1 MLNPEYLHH
10 IYTVMLKIALIYILA
25 TSLALVQSS
34 RKEVAVIIGGYQGE
48 AEARVSAQGAAAA
61 PEEEL
66 GVNEFVEI
74 WSPSPDSCVEDP
86 SFPLYS
92 HIFNYGGPQVEM
104 ETNLREV

>member
-1 MLNPEYLHH
+1 
-10 IYTVMLKIALIYILA
+10 MLKIALIYILA

-74 WSPSPDSCVEDP
+74 WSPSPESCVEDP

>member
-1 MLNPEYLHH
+1 
-10 IYTVMLKIALIYILA
+10 MLKIALIYILA

-34 RKEVAVIIGGYQGE
+34 RKEVAVIIGGYQ
-48 AEARVSAQGAAAA
+48 AEARVSAQGAP
-61 PEEEL
+61 PEGEL

-104 ETNLREV
+104 ETNLCEV

>member
-1 MLNPEYLHH
+1 
-10 IYTVMLKIALIYILA
+10 MLKIALIYILA

-66 GVNEFVEI
+66 GV
-74 WSPSPDSCVEDP
+74 
-86 SFPLYS
+86 LYCTVLYCTVLYCTVL
-92 HIFNYGGPQVEM
+92 HCTV
-104 ETNLREV
+104 L

>member
-1 MLNPEYLHH
+1 
-10 IYTVMLKIALIYILA
+10 MLKIALIYILA

-48 AEARVSAQGAAAA
+48 AEARVSAQGAA
-61 PEEEL
+61 PEEQL

-92 HIFNYGGPQVEM
+92 HIFNYGGPQAEM
-104 ETNLREV
+104 ETNLRKV